1 MTVLALDMPAG
12 QAWHLTLAI
21 AAWCVGAYLVGSIPF
36 GYLLGRAK
44 GVDIRDAGSRNIGA
58 TNCWR
63 VCGWPYGLA
72 AFVLDVAKGFGPT
85 FGAYKMTELCP
96 LFTGLSEPGRDLV
109 IVLAG
114 AAAIAGHV
122 FPIYLR
128 FRGGKAVATSL
139 GVFLGIPAMLPFAAV
154 AFAVWLL
161 VFAATRYVSVASTVA
176 ALAFGA
182 LALTVEP
189 WSVHLDP
196 GGAWRDRWPLTA
208 ATVLLVLLVL
218 YRHRENYARLRA
230 GTENKFGRG
239 KKT

>member
-1 MTVLALDMPAG
+1 MTTLGVLII
-12 QAWHLTLAI
+12 T
-21 AAWCVGAYLVGSIPF
+21 AWCAAAYLVGSIPF

-44 GVDIRDAGSRNIGA
+44 GVDIREAGSRNIGA

-63 VCGWPYGLA
+63 VCGWPYGLT
-72 AFVLDVAKGFGPT
+72 AFVLDVAKGFGAT
-85 FGAYKMTELCP
+85 FVAYKMVELCP
-96 LFTGLSEPGRDLV
+96 LFSGLSEPTRYLV

-122 FPIYLR
+122 FPMYLR

-139 GVFLGIPAMLPFAAV
+139 GVFLGIPAMLPFAAG
-154 AFAVWLL
+154 AFAVWLI

-176 ALAFGA
+176 ALAFGT

-189 WSVHLDP
+189 WTVHFDP
-196 GGAWRDRWPLTA
+196 AGAWRDRWPLTVA
-208 ATVLLVLLVL
+208 AVLLVVLVL

-230 GTENKFGRG
+230 GTENKFRSG
-239 KKT
+239 KKSG

>member
-1 MTVLALDMPAG
+1 MTTPAV
-12 QAWHLTLAI
+12 LTL
-21 AAWCVGAYLVGSIPF
+21 AAWCVAAYLVGSIPF
-36 GYLLGRAK
+36 GYLMGRVK
-44 GVDIRDAGSRNIGA
+44 GVDIREAGSRNIGA

-85 FGAYKMTELCP
+85 FGAYKMAALCP
-96 LFTGLSEPGRDLV
+96 HFAGLSEPARDLV
-109 IVLAG
+109 VVLAG

-139 GVFLGIPAMLPFAAV
+139 GVFLGIPALLPFALA
-154 AFAVWLL
+154 AFAVWLI

-176 ALAFGA
+176 ALAFGV

-189 WSVHLDP
+189 WSTHLDP
-196 GGAWRDRWPLTA
+196 GGAWRERWPLTA
-208 ATVLLVLLVL
+208 AAVLLVLLVL
-218 YRHRENYARLRA
+218 YRHRENYRRLRA
-230 GTENKFGRG
+230 GTENKFGRSR
-239 KKT
+239 K